1 METRVEINMKRV
13 VSGNLMGKV
22 AAFALCLFLSHSL
35 FGQTAS
41 GAIAGTI
48 VDPKGAVVPGVK
60 VVLANNDTGVTVDT
74 ISTSEGYYKFP
85 SVPSG
90 RYSETFTA
98 TGFASLRKTDIVVDL
113 NSTSAVNVTLQV
125 GTAEATIQVSADAAL
140 IETESADVSTVLTP
154 QEVVDLP
161 LAAGNGYLRNA
172 GAFVFLTPGTYGTG
186 TAGGSVWD
194 TKIGGGQQFGAAD
207 SVDGAS
213 IQTADFND
221 GTTFE
226 MLPSVDAIQEFKVY
240 VAGIPAQYGR
250 TGGGVV
256 TYGTKSGTNDLHGSA
271 YEINR
276 NTDYDANSWFNNGL
290 AVLYPQQASSYQRP
304 DDKKNEYGGTFGGPV
319 RIPRLYDGRKKT
331 FFFFSWEQFRQT
343 TGFSEQET
351 VPTNANRA
359 GDFSAT
365 LGGPIAGNPI
375 NPCTG
380 QVLLTGQIFDP
391 ATTQTVGGTPC
402 RTPFTGNK
410 IPSTRFSAVA
420 KNLMALYPSPTNSAL
435 INNYQFNDSYNLTD
449 TTETIRI
456 DEAVGERDRMFFSYN
471 VRDYDS
477 PYTSNPSMPEPLAGS
492 TPFIDFFTHIYRF
505 ANDYAFSQRLL
516 NHTTLGYFRTN
527 NSQATH
533 ATEYG
538 KDWDQELGI
547 VNGFGTGFPGFNFGE
562 NMQNVGGGSGDAN
575 IDNNTYL
582 GDYIVYTIGKHSIT
596 AGGEFRYDQH
606 STSLYRSASGTFN
619 FGRGETAGEPS
630 QPVNT
635 GNGFASFMLGQPS
648 SISNSL
654 PLLSPR
660 RAGQYS
666 AIYLQDDFKVDPTLT
681 LNLGIRYDVE
691 VPLKEVHNDDAN
703 FSPTT
708 PNLGAGGILGSL
720 IYAGSGPGRSGLS
733 SRWVNVY
740 FGSVQPRIGFAWSP
754 SILHGLTVVRGGYQI
769 VTAPVYQGTTIF
781 NVAPGFNSQ
790 FSLNDAASGGF
801 TSPQSLDSPLPVLS
815 TTPDLDPTQ
824 FNNTGNAIY
833 YKRSFGRPGMA
844 QTWNLEVQEQLDS
857 ATVATVSYMG
867 QRGTH
872 LRSDLLY
879 MNDMPQKYFNL
890 GTNLYQ
896 NVSGNTVGVPLPY
909 AGFQGTVAQALR
921 PFPQYDFIN
930 TESGLE
936 NVGQSTYNAL
946 FGKVERRMKGGL
958 SLLLSYTW
966 SKQLSDSDIINPDFS
981 TSYAGTGGYI
991 QDPYNLKGEKSV
1003 AGSDIPQMLVAS
1015 TLYQL
1020 PFGKGKLFLT
1030 HGGLDN
1036 AVVGGWTVGVIQRY
1050 QSGQP
1055 MAFGCAT
1062 GIPSID
1068 SCIRFNHVAGQN
1080 FSSQAVLD
1088 HHFNPFTDVYLNS
1101 AALADPNGNVGPT
1114 GTYGFGNLSR
1124 LVGNARIPHY
1134 LDEDMSVIKRTE
1146 LKEGINFELR
1156 GEFFNLL
1163 NRHVFG
1169 FPDAWPQNG
1178 PAYGNINYTASTSR
1192 QIQFTGRLTF

>member
-1 METRVEINMKRV
+1 MKK
-13 VSGNLMGKV
+13 GTLGKLTGK
-22 AAFALCLFLSHSL
+22 AIALSLYLSLSHSL
-35 FGQTAS
+35 QAQTVT

-48 VDPKGAVVPGVK
+48 VDSSGAVVSGVR
-60 VVLANNDTGVTVDT
+60 VVLANNNTGVTLET
-74 ISTSEGYYKFP
+74 TSTSDGYYKFP

-90 RYSETFTA
+90 QYSETFTGL
-98 TGFASLRKTDIVVDL
+98 GFAGVRKTDIYVDL

-125 GTAEATIQVSADAAL
+125 GTAEATIQVSASAAR

-154 QEVVDLP
+154 GEVVDLP
-161 LAAGNGYLRNA
+161 LAAGSGYLRNA

-240 VAGIPAQYGR
+240 VAGVPAQYGR

-290 AVLYPQQASSYQRP
+290 AALYPQQRSSYQRP
-304 DDKKNEYGGTFGGPV
+304 ADKKNEYGGTFGGPV
-319 RIPRLYDGRKKT
+319 RIPMLYDGRKKT

-343 TGFSEQET
+343 TGVSQQET
-351 VPTNANRA
+351 VPTTANRK

-365 LGGPIAGNPI
+365 LGGPLPGNPI

-380 QVLLTGQIFDP
+380 QVILAGQIFDP
-391 ATTQTVGGTPC
+391 STTQNVGGVLC
-402 RTPFTGNK
+402 RQPFQGNV
-410 IPSTRFSAVA
+410 IPSTRFSKVA
-420 KNLMALYPSPTNSAL
+420 TNLMTLYPLPTNGGL
-435 INNYQFNDSYNLTD
+435 VNNYQFNDSYSVTD
-449 TTETIRI
+449 TTETTRADHAI
-456 DEAVGERDRMFFSYN
+456 GERDRMFFSYN

-477 PYTSNPSMPEPLAGS
+477 PYTSNPNLPEPLASG

-505 ANDYAFSQRLL
+505 GNDYAFSHHLI
-516 NHTTLGYFRTN
+516 NHTTLGYLRTN

-533 ATEYG
+533 ATGYG

-547 VNGFGTGFPGFNFGE
+547 TNGFGTGFPNFNFGE
-562 NMQNVGGGSGDAN
+562 GMQSVGGGSGDAN

-606 STSLYRSASGTFN
+606 STSLFPSASGVFN
-619 FGRGETAGEPS
+619 FGRGETAADPAQS
-630 QPVNT
+630 SVS
-635 GNGFASFMLGQPS
+635 GNGFASFLLGQPS
-648 SISNSL
+648 SINNSL
-654 PLLSPR
+654 SLHSPR
-660 RAGQYS
+660 RAGEYS
-666 AIYLQDDFKVDPTLT
+666 AVYLQDDMKVDPTLT

-691 VPLKEVHNDDAN
+691 VPLKEVYNDDAN

-708 PNLGAGGILGSL
+708 PNPGAGGILGSL

-740 FGSVQPRIGFAWSP
+740 HGSVQPRIGFAWSP
-754 SILHGLTVVRGGYQI
+754 PMLHGLSVVRGGYQI
-769 VTAPVYQGTTIF
+769 VTAPVYQGTTLF

-790 FSLNDAASGGF
+790 FSISDGASGGF

-815 TTPDLDPTQ
+815 RTANLDPTQ
-824 FNNTGNAIY
+824 FNNTGSAIY
-833 YKRSFGRPGMA
+833 YKRSFGRPGMS
-844 QTWNLEVQEQLDS
+844 QTWNLEVQQQLDS
-857 ATVATVSYMG
+857 ATVATLSYMG

-879 MNDMPQKYFNL
+879 TNDIPAKYFNL
-890 GTNLYQ
+890 GTNLLQ
-896 NVSGNTVGVPLPY
+896 NINGNNDGVPLPY
-909 AGFQGTVAQALR
+909 AGFQGTVSQALR
-921 PFPQYDFIN
+921 PFPQYYFIN
-930 TESGLE
+930 TQSGLE

-946 FGKVERRMKGGL
+946 FAKVERRMKGGL
-958 SLLLSYTW
+958 TLLLSYTW
-966 SKQLSDSDIINPDFS
+966 SKQLSNSDIINPDFS

-1003 AGSDIPQMLVAS
+1003 AGSDLPQMLVAS
-1015 TLYQL
+1015 YLYQL
-1020 PFGKGKLFLT
+1020 PFGRGKLFLT
-1030 HGGLDN
+1030 HGGLNN
-1036 AVVGGWTVGVIQRY
+1036 AVVGGWSVGVIQRY

-1055 MAFGCAT
+1055 LAFGCAT

-1068 SCIRFNHVAGQN
+1068 SCIRYNHVLGQN
-1080 FSSQAVLD
+1080 FYSQAVLG
-1088 HHFNPFTDVYLNS
+1088 HHFNAFTDSYLNP
-1101 AALADPNGNVGPT
+1101 AALADPNVNVGPG
-1114 GTYGFGNLSR
+1114 GTYTFGNLSR
-1124 LVGNARIPHY
+1124 LVGNARVAKY
-1134 LDEDMSVIKRTE
+1134 LNEDMSVIKRTQ
-1146 LKEGINFELR
+1146 LKEGLNFELR

-1163 NRHVFG
+1163 NRHAFG
-1169 FPDAWPQNG
+1169 FPDTWPNG
-1178 PAYGNINYTASTSR
+1178 TGYGTIGYTASTSR